1 MEGRMGL
8 ELSLSTAR
16 SGLALLSRQL
26 AQASADIANAGT
38 AGYTDKTVQGR
49 SLAASG
55 QPFGVRALPA
65 ERLVD
70 AALRQRLLSARAGDA
85 AAATREAMLVPI
97 ERAHGRIAAGESLG
111 DLSARLQQDL
121 LALRDAPADP
131 LRQRAVVTA
140 AEDLVGRFHA
150 VGGAVLAARQEAH
163 DRMTAEVA
171 SLNAALREVARLT
184 EAIRTELASGRSVA
198 DLEDRRAAAI
208 AGIAASLDITVLH
221 ARDGGV
227 TLVTRGGVTL
237 PLELDRDVLSLA
249 PASVGPEAFHG
260 PSGTLPGILLGGS
273 DVTAGLR
280 GGRLGELVSLR
291 DGVLPR
297 MLAELDT
304 LAAGF
309 AARFE
314 AQGLRLFE
322 GPSGLVPDPGLPYT
336 TGGALGFSLAIRVSP
351 AVAADPTLVRD
362 GTHAVGSFVPNP
374 PGGPAGFTLLLDRVL
389 GFALGPEEAPGV
401 PHTPFASS
409 GLGPDGSLVA
419 RVVPQATLA
428 AQAAQIVAAHGVERA
443 EAGRARESA
452 SALAGALEARLAEA
466 SGVDID
472 RELAAMVALQNAY
485 AANARVMAAV
495 QQMFDSLLSA
505 VR

>member
-1 MEGRMGL
+1 MSL
-8 ELSLSTAR
+8 DLSLSTAR
-16 SGLALLSRQL
+16 SGLSLLARQL

-55 QPFGVRALPA
+55 QPLGVRALPA

-70 AALRQRLLSARAGDA
+70 AALRQRLLGARAADA
-85 AAATREAMLVPI
+85 AAAMREAMLAPI

-111 DLSARLQQDL
+111 DLTARLHQDL

-131 LRQRAVVTA
+131 VRQRAVVTA

-150 VGGAVLAARQEAH
+150 VSDAVTAARQDAH
-163 DRMTAEVA
+163 ERMLAEVA

-184 EAIRTELASGRSVA
+184 ETIRTELASGRSVA
-198 DLEDRRAAAI
+198 DLEDRRDAAL
-208 AGIAASLDITVLH
+208 AGIAESLDITVLH
-221 ARDGGV
+221 GRDGGV

-237 PLELDRDVLSLA
+237 PLDRDRDALSLA
-249 PASVGPEAFHG
+249 QATIGPEAFHG
-260 PSGTLPGILLGGS
+260 PSGTVPGILLGGT

-280 GGRLGELVSLR
+280 GGRLGELISLR

-309 AARFE
+309 AARFD

-322 GPSGLVPDPGLPYT
+322 GPSGLVPDPGQPYV
-336 TGGALGFSLAIRVSP
+336 TGGALGFAGVMRVSP
-351 AVAADPTLVRD
+351 AVVADPRLVRD
-362 GTHAVGSFVPNP
+362 GTHPVGSFVPNP
-374 PGGPAGFTLLLDRVL
+374 PGGPAGFTGLLDRVL
-389 GFALGPEEAPGV
+389 SFALGAEQAPGV
-401 PHTPFASS
+401 PHPPFASS
-409 GLGPDGSLVA
+409 GLGPDGSLIA
-419 RVVPQATLA
+419 RVVPQASLA
-428 AQAAQIVAAHGVERA
+428 SQASQLVAVHGEERA
-443 EAGRARESA
+443 EAGRAREI
-452 SALAGALEARLAEA
+452 AGALVGTLEARFAAA
-466 SGVDID
+466 SGVDVD
-472 RELAAMVALQNAY
+472 REIAVMVTLQNAY

>member
-1 MEGRMGL
+1 MSL
-8 ELSLSTAR
+8 DLSLSTAR
-16 SGLALLSRQL
+16 SGLSLVARQL

-49 SLAASG
+49 SLTASG

-70 AALRQRLLSARAGDA
+70 AALRQRLLGARAAGA
-85 AAATREAMLVPI
+85 AAAMREAMLAPI
-97 ERAHGRIAAGESLG
+97 EQAHGRIAAGESLG

-131 LRQRAVVTA
+131 LRSRAVVTA
-140 AEDLVGRFHA
+140 AEDLAARFHA
-150 VGGAVLAARQEAH
+150 VSDAVTAARQDAQE
-163 DRMTAEVA
+163 RMLAEVA

-184 EAIRTELASGRSVA
+184 DAIRTELASGRSVA
-198 DLEDRRAAAI
+198 DLEDRRDAAI
-208 AGIAASLDITVLH
+208 ADVAERLDITALYG
-221 ARDGGV
+221 RDGGV

-237 PLELDRDVLSLA
+237 PLERDRDMLSLA
-249 PASVGPEAFHG
+249 QATLGPEAYHG
-260 PSGTLPGILLGGS
+260 PGGTVPGVMLGGT

-280 GGRLGELVSLR
+280 GGRLGELISLR

-322 GPSGLVPDPGLPYT
+322 DPSGLVPDPGQPYPV
-336 TGGALGFSLAIRVSP
+336 GGALGFAGVMRVSP
-351 AVAADPTLVRD
+351 AVVADPRLVRD
-362 GTHAVGSFVPNP
+362 GTHAVGAFVPNP
-374 PGGPAGFTLLLDRVL
+374 PGGPAGFTTLLDRVL
-389 GFALGPEEAPGV
+389 TFALGAEEAPGV
-401 PHTPFASS
+401 PHPPFASA
-409 GLGPDGSLVA
+409 GLGPDGSLLA
-419 RVVPQATLA
+419 RVVPQASLS
-428 AQAAQIVAAHGVERA
+428 AQASALVASQGVERA
-443 EAGRARESA
+443 EAARAKEIA
-452 SALAGALEARLAEA
+452 QALVGSLEVRFAQA
-466 SGVDID
+466 SGVDVD
-472 RELAAMVALQNAY
+472 REIAAMVTLQNAY